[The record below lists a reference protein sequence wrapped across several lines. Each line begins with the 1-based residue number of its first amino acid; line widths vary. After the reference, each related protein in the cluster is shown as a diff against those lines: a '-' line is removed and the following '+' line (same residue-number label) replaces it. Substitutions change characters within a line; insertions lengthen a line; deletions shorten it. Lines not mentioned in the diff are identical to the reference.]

1 MNYKINEERILFS
14 QLGDEA
20 VIFDKKNNEYVTLN
34 ETMFK
39 IFESISNGNS
49 LEIIKESLINEFEV
63 DEETCT
69 SAIETSIKSLVD
81 KEFLLVN

>member
-1 MNYKINEERILFS
+1 MNYIINEERILFS

-49 LEIIKESLINEFEV
+49 LETIKESLIGEFEV
-63 DEETCT
+63 DEETCVM
-69 SAIETSIKSLVD
+69 AIESSIKSLVD

>member
-1 MNYKINEERILFS
+1 MNYIINEERILFS

-49 LEIIKESLINEFEV
+49 LETIKESLLNEFEV
-63 DEETCT
+63 DEETCVT
-69 SAIETSIKSLVD
+69 AIESSIKSLVD

>member
-1 MNYKINEERILFS
+1 MNYIINEERILFS

-49 LEIIKESLINEFEV
+49 LETIKESLLNEFEV
-63 DEETCT
+63 DKETCVT
-69 SAIETSIKSLVD
+69 AIESSIKSLVD

>member
-1 MNYKINEERILFS
+1 MNYIINEERILFS

-49 LEIIKESLINEFEV
+49 LETIKESLLNEFEV
-63 DEETCT
+63 DEETCVL
-69 SAIETSIKSLVD
+69 AIESSIKSLVD

>member
-1 MNYKINEERILFS
+1 MNYIINEERILFS

-49 LEIIKESLINEFEV
+49 LETIKESLIGEFEV
-63 DEETCT
+63 DEETCVT
-69 SAIETSIKSLVD
+69 AIESSIKSLLD

>member
-1 MNYKINEERILFS
+1 MNYIINEERILFS
-14 QLGDEA
+14 QLGEEA

-39 IFESISNGNS
+39 IFESISHGNS
-49 LEIIKESLINEFEV
+49 LETIKESLINEFEV
-63 DEETCT
+63 DEETCVT
-69 SAIETSIKSLVD
+69 AIETSIKSLLD

>member
-1 MNYKINEERILFS
+1 MNYIINEERILFS

-20 VIFDKKNNEYVTLN
+20 VIFDKKNNEYITLN
-34 ETMFK
+34 VTMYK

-49 LEIIKESLINEFEV
+49 VEAIKDSLLQEFEV
-63 DEETCT
+63 DEKTCA
-69 SAIETSIKSLVD
+69 SAIESSIKSLVD

>member
-1 MNYKINEERILFS
+1 MNYIINEERILFS

-39 IFESISNGNS
+39 IFEFISNGNS
-49 LEIIKESLINEFEV
+49 LETIKESLLNEFEV
-63 DEETCT
+63 DEETCVM
-69 SAIETSIKSLVD
+69 AIESSIKSLVD